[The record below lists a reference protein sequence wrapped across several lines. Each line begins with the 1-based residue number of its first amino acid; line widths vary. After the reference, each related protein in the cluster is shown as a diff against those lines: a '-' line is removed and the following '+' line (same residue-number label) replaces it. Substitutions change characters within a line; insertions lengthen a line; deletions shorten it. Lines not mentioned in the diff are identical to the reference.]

1 MTIPGRTR
9 PGTRTPAQ
17 PAPDLSTPGGTDTP
31 SVSTTG
37 VAVDATGTTAVG
49 TVEAD
54 RVKVFAVTV
63 DPTAA
68 DFDFNL
74 NVDGEPAFAADQSPA
89 AAEAE
94 GFTTDDEAA
103 ITYLAVGTDIVFE
116 VTSASGT
123 GGATADITVDTV
135 AESE

>member
-1 MTIPGRTR
+1 MVLPGRTR
-9 PGTRTPAQ
+9 PGTRTRAQ
-17 PAPDLSTPGGTDTP
+17 PSPDLSTPGGTDQP
-31 SVSTTG
+31 SVSATG

-49 TVEAD
+49 TVEGD

-74 NVDGEPAFAADQSPA
+74 NVDGEPVFAADQSPA

-94 GFTTDDEAA
+94 TFETEDEAA

-116 VTSASGT
+116 VTSASAT
-123 GGATADITVDTV
+123 GGATADVTVDTAV
-135 AESE
+135 ETE